1 MSDTLL
7 ESHTRVIKQSSCGE
21 FDLDKA
27 LEEPVLVA
35 SGDED
40 ALSSAAAKK

>member
-1 MSDTLL
+1 MSDTPL
-7 ESHTRVIKQSSCGE
+7 ESQTRVLKEPSCGE

-27 LEEPVLVA
+27 LEEPA
-35 SGDED
+35 GDED

>member
-1 MSDTLL
+1 MSDTVL
-7 ESHTRVIKQSSCGE
+7 ESQTRGIKQSSCGE

-27 LEEPVLVA
+27 PEEPA
-35 SGDED
+35 GDED

>member
-7 ESHTRVIKQSSCGE
+7 ESQTRVIKQPSCGE

-27 LEEPVLVA
+27 PDDPA
-35 SGDED
+35 GDED